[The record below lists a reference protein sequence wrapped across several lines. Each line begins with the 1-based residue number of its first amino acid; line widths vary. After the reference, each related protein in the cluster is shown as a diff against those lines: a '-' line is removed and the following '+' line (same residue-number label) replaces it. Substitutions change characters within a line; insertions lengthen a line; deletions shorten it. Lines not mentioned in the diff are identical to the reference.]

1 MIDVGFGFDARA
13 GFLSR
18 LELLGEFER
27 AGNRGRRFNRP
38 LPFTPRKQEGG
49 AFNPEA
55 LRFLS
60 PACLC

>member
-1 MIDVGFGFDARA
+1 MIDVGFCFDARA

-18 LELLGEFER
+18 LGQLGEIER
-27 AGNRGRRFNRP
+27 AGNRGQRFNRP